1 MMKVDQFCRTA
12 EDIARNY
19 KTQYKLGGVGEHNGD
34 LWYFDCVGLPK
45 AIIWGWC
52 GDLNYSRGGVVF
64 PASGQEVNGLPDVG
78 ANKMFEDYC
87 YDKSTDF
94 TKIEKGELVWM
105 DGHIGIYIGNGKV
118 AEATSAWDNKVLIS
132 DVGNKG
138 QRTYNGRQVYSWTHH
153 GKFKCVDYS
162 ISRKYKVGDKVILNG
177 YYHTSTTAGIGE
189 SGYLENYK
197 GTITKVEKS
206 NCDYPYRIDEIGWC
220 KESYLTP
227 DTTPIYKYK
236 VGQQVILNGYYH
248 KSNEANSECLGE
260 LYNQIT
266 KIVEIKDGEYP
277 YHLENLG
284 WCREKYLS
292 TYTGKDYE
300 TLYKQE
306 ALKTKDLEKQV
317 DQLKKDKENLQAK
330 IDKAI
335 KSLK

>member
-1 MMKVDQFCRTA
+1 MMKVDQFCKTA

-19 KTQYKLGGVGEHNGD
+19 RTQYKNGGVGEHDGD
-34 LWYFDCVGLPK
+34 LWFFDCCGLIK

-52 GDLNYSRGGVVF
+52 GDTNYRRGGVVF
-64 PASGQEVNGLPDVG
+64 PAPGETTNGLPDVG

-105 DGHIGIYIGNGKV
+105 DGHIGIYIKDGIIVPVPNGRQV
-118 AEATSAWDNKVLIS
+118 VEATSAWDDKVLIS
-132 DVGNKG
+132 DLGMNG
-138 QRTYNGRQVYSWTHH
+138 ERTSNGRQVYRWTHH

-162 ISRKYKVGDKVILNG
+162 KP
-177 YYHTSTTAGIGE
+177 T
-189 SGYLENYK
+189 
-197 GTITKVEKS
+197 
-206 NCDYPYRIDEIGWC
+206 
-220 KESYLTP
+220 
-227 DTTPIYKYK
+227 YKYK

-248 KSNEANSECLGE
+248 KSNETNSECLGE

-335 KSLK
+335 KNLK